1 MSLVLY
7 MMHRKIERMVSQMI
21 KANDVVFLT
30 DLYEFTMAYTY
41 FKQGRHEEIV
51 YFDMFTRKI
60 PDQGGYLIFNGLSKT
75 IESLKNFK
83 FDQSHIDYLYECG
96 FTDPDFLEY
105 LLKMDLKIDLWAVE
119 DGTVV
124 FAHEPLVTVRG
135 TVIEAQIIET
145 LLLLSINYS
154 TLVTTKASRIVNA
167 SRGRAVLEFGARRA
181 HGYDSSLDGARGAII
196 AGCAGTSHTLAGYE
210 YGAYIAGTMAHS
222 YIQLHDTEL
231 EAFQEFAKHNP
242 NNAVLLVD
250 TYDTLLS
257 GVPNAIQVAEEYLI
271 PNGYRLKAIRLDSG
285 DLAYLSKEARKMLDA
300 AGLQDCQIM
309 ASNSLDEHIID
320 DLIYQ
325 GAQIDQFGVGE
336 NLITSKSE
344 PVLGGVY
351 KLVAQERDGEII
363 PKIKVS
369 ENIGKITNP
378 GYKRLYRF
386 YDNDTNKAL
395 ADYIA
400 LADEVIPLDEIEI
413 FDPNA
418 TWKRK
423 KLTNYQVRELQVPVF
438 VKGECVYELSNLHDI
453 SVYSKKEM
461 ETMWDEVKRLQF
473 PHQYYV
479 DLSQKL
485 YDLKI
490 DLLHEAKV
498 KNNHKKNKK

>member
-1 MSLVLY
+1 
-7 MMHRKIERMVSQMI
+7 MI
-21 KANDVVFLT
+21 KTDDVVFLT
-30 DLYEFTMAYTY
+30 DLYEFTMSYTY
-41 FKQGRHEEIV
+41 FKQKRHEEIV

-60 PDQGGYLIFNGLSKT
+60 PDKGGYLIFNGLRKLV
-75 IESLKNFK
+75 ESINNFK
-83 FDQSHIDYLYECG
+83 FNESHIEYLRTCGFDDQDFLDYL
-96 FTDPDFLEY
+96 LN
-105 LLKMDLKIDLWAVE
+105 MDLKIDMWAVE

-124 FAHEPLVTVRG
+124 FANEPLITVRG
-135 TVIEAQIIET
+135 TVIQAQIIET
-145 LLLLSINYS
+145 LLLLSVNYS

-167 SRGRAVLEFGARRA
+167 ARGRAVLEFGARRA

-196 AGCAGTSHTLAGYE
+196 AGCVGTSHTLAGYE
-210 YGAYIAGTMAHS
+210 YGAYVSGTMAHS
-222 YIQLHDTEL
+222 YIQLHDSEL

-242 NNAVLLVD
+242 RNSIFLVD
-250 TYDTLLS
+250 TYDTLGS
-257 GVPNAIQVAEEYLI
+257 GVPNAIKVATEYLI

-285 DLAYLSKEARKMLDA
+285 DLAYLSKEARKMLDE
-300 AGLQDCQIM
+300 AGLQETKIM
-309 ASNSLDEHIID
+309 ASNSLDEYIID

-325 GAQIDQFGVGE
+325 GAAIDSFGVGE

-351 KLVAQERDGEII
+351 KLVAAQVEDAVI

-378 GYKRLYRF
+378 GHKRLYRF
-386 YDNDTNKAL
+386 YDNTTNKAL

-400 LADEVIPLDEIEI
+400 LADEVIPLDQIEI

-423 KLTNYQVRELQVPVF
+423 TLTDYQVRELQVPIF
-438 VKGECVYELSNLHDI
+438 VEGQCIYELPNLHEVQ
-453 SVYSKKEM
+453 VYSQREM
-461 ETMWDEVKRLQF
+461 ETMWDEVKRLHY
-473 PHQYYV
+473 PHTYYV

-490 DLLHEAKV
+490 KLLHDAKV
-498 KNNHKKNKK
+498 